1 MVDQTNVRVCIE
13 KAEET
18 RVSASTKRHDL
29 LRRGRMRE
37 EEVGDEEIDRG
48 CADVGTCICQ

>member
-1 MVDQTNVRVCIE
+1 MVDQTNVRICIE

-18 RVSASTKRHDL
+18 RVSASTERYDL

-37 EEVGDEEIDRG
+37 EEVGDEEVDCG
-48 CADVGTCICQ
+48 CADVGACVR

>member
-37 EEVGDEEIDRG
+37 EEVGNEEINRG
-48 CADVGTCICQ
+48 CADVGACVR